1 VISHPGYVSFV
12 AREGEQP
19 ETTAKEHIDDIEI
32 REKTYNIE
40 SSAVGFRIM
49 HQLSHEY
56 HMIAD
61 GRFYFSD
68 LFTKHEY

>member
-1 VISHPGYVSFV
+1 VISHPGYVSSV

-56 HMIAD
+56 
-61 GRFYFSD
+61 
-68 LFTKHEY
+68 T